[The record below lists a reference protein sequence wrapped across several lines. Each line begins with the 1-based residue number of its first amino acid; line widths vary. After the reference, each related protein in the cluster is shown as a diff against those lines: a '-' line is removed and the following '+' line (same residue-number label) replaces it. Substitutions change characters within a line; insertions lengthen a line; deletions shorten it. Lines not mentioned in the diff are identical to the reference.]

1 MGACSCGELSNDVVA
16 ALQRSGAWTLNRRD
30 LLRLAAGVGAVAAL
44 GPAAL
49 SAGAATGPAGR
60 RWLAGDLH
68 VHTTY
73 SHDVWGGP
81 GDDNTGEDEF
91 YTLGWTPGEQ
101 IRIAESRGLDFVALT
116 DHNRTDALRD
126 ASYASDRL
134 TLLPGYEHSL
144 SGGHA
149 GVFVP
154 DRAALTDIVRDLDG
168 STGFRD
174 AEGLARFLAAVR
186 ERNGMVVLNH
196 PMDGR
201 DGFAGPPTWEYPVAA
216 SLGVSAVEVW
226 NSQWANRSDVL
237 PIAPTD
243 SAAAVPW
250 WESEFLPRTR
260 MPMVGGSDNHWRV
273 LTAVAG
279 VGQPTTWVHADGRT
293 PADLIAAISAG
304 RTTISAQPPG
314 LGGARLEPTVTEDWA
329 GGATVGLGD
338 RAGARGPLVVRTRV
352 VNGSGQRLRLI
363 SSGMVVAETP
373 VVTPDQ
379 VVEQPVVLRPGG
391 WLRLELLASPG
402 AAMTALTSP
411 VYAGTVAPRE
421 HRREPSTGPAV
432 TYPLP

>member
-1 MGACSCGELSNDVVA
+1 MGACSCGELSAGVEA
-16 ALQRSGAWTLNRRD
+16 ALRRQGAWTLSRRE

-44 GPAAL
+44 GPAAM
-49 SAGAATGPAGR
+49 SAGASSPAGR

-68 VHTTY
+68 VHTVY

-91 YTLGWTPGEQ
+91 YTMGWTPGEQ
-101 IRIAESRGLDFVALT
+101 ITIAESRGLDFVALT

-126 ASYASDRL
+126 AGYASDKL

-149 GVFVP
+149 GVFVA
-154 DRAALTDIVRDLDG
+154 DRGALADIVRDLDG

-174 AEGLARFLAAVR
+174 SEGLGRFLAAVR

-201 DGFAGPPTWEYPVAA
+201 EGFAGPPSWEYDVTA
-216 SLGVSAVEVW
+216 STGVTAVEAW
-226 NSQWANRSDVL
+226 NSAWANRSDVL
-237 PIAPTD
+237 PAAPTD
-243 SAAAVPW
+243 SAAAVEW
-250 WESEFLPRTR
+250 WEQQFLPRTR
-260 MPMVGGSDNHWRV
+260 MPIVGGSDNHWRV

-279 VGQPTTWVHADGRT
+279 AGQPTTWVHADGTT
-293 PADLIAAISAG
+293 PADLLAAISAG

-314 LGGARLEPTVTEDWA
+314 LGGARIEPTVVETWA
-329 GGATVGLGD
+329 GGNTAGVGD
-338 RAGARGPLVVRTRV
+338 RVASRGELLVRTRV

-363 SSGMVVAETP
+363 ANGMVVGESP
-373 VVTPDQ
+373 VLAPEQT
-379 VVEQPVVLRPGG
+379 VELPVVLRPGG

-402 AAMTALTSP
+402 AAMTAISSP
-411 VYAGTVAPRE
+411 VYAGATAPKSA
-421 HRREPSTGPAV
+421 RREPSTGPAV